1 VRRALAEAVLAE
13 RLARSEALEGDS
25 RLRLDLHELW
35 DFDD

>member
-1 VRRALAEAVLAE
+1 MVPGRACRPCSL
-13 RLARSEALEGDS
+13 RTRSEALEGDS